1 VIDNL
6 LMRLILFIVSGILL
20 LSSGVQSA
28 EPVKKTNAGTCFE
41 PDHPNY
47 QKVRNYIATY
57 KTLQDCINSGGKTP
71 IKTS

>member
-1 VIDNL
+1 
-6 LMRLILFIVSGILL
+6 MRLILFIVSGMLL

-57 KTLQDCINSGGKTP
+57 KTLEDCINSGGKTP

>member
-1 VIDNL
+1 
-6 LMRLILFIVSGILL
+6 MRLIILLVSGMLL
-20 LSSGVQSA
+20 LSSGAQSA